1 LKRQLE
7 SLINENYQIR
17 RVLSKKIE
25 LMDGTSINVAE
36 IDSALHSLLIE
47 KLKGE
52 DLNQYTRL
60 DPNSKRTELV
70 KVFQTIAHRQK
81 DERDQERLESE
92 YEAQA
97 EEHGIDLSK
106 LIVLCDTYDDRALT
120 FLYDVEEEK
129 LSEFSYKAVKEFLV
143 NDKLLHSLPRRPVK
157 VFYDPMSTPNYLS
170 TESIDG
176 QQVSKINIYK
186 EPSWL
191 ETCLEKFNFESPSFF
206 IWRKNMKEVQRTDLP
221 PLARRFFEHLFPD
234 RLSREYAYSFIF
246 DALTSRNGSEYI
258 LVLSGPT
265 GTGKTIFAE
274 KLMKR
279 LVGASNWAAASKN
292 LFKSTFNGVLENK
305 RLIHVDEARVSQD
318 TYSTVKLYANKVMN
332 IERKGIDAENT
343 TELFLSFVIT
353 NNVVGQYY
361 IHYDDRRNSV
371 LEITNKKLLNEWDK
385 TEVDEFIKLLNDE
398 DFIYEIGEFILTRS
412 WQKDKE
418 RSKDF
423 SIEQFRGDKFYKFV
437 QRHLSSWQK
446 LLLRLVMTKGR
457 RGETEITLDEVIRK
471 MENDGR
477 RKTVPQEDTII
488 EFINAY
494 RHLNQYGLG
503 VVKTRYDDE
512 DGLAVNTIEID
523 DYFIVNETNE
533 QSGSDDEEEEDIL

>member
-1 LKRQLE
+1 MKRQLE

-170 TESIDG
+170 TETIDG

-191 ETCLEKFNFESPSFF
+191 ETCLEKLD
-206 IWRKNMKEVQRTDLP
+206 RK
-221 PLARRFFEHLFPD
+221 
-234 RLSREYAYSFIF
+234 S
-246 DALTSRNGSEYI
+246 
-258 LVLSGPT
+258 
-265 GTGKTIFAE
+265 
-274 KLMKR
+274 
-279 LVGASNWAAASKN
+279 
-292 LFKSTFNGVLENK
+292 
-305 RLIHVDEARVSQD
+305 
-318 TYSTVKLYANKVMN
+318 
-332 IERKGIDAENT
+332 
-343 TELFLSFVIT
+343 
-353 NNVVGQYY
+353 VV
-361 IHYDDRRNSV
+361 
-371 LEITNKKLLNEWDK
+371 
-385 TEVDEFIKLLNDE
+385 
-398 DFIYEIGEFILTRS
+398 
-412 WQKDKE
+412 
-418 RSKDF
+418 
-423 SIEQFRGDKFYKFV
+423 
-437 QRHLSSWQK
+437 
-446 LLLRLVMTKGR
+446 
-457 RGETEITLDEVIRK
+457 
-471 MENDGR
+471 
-477 RKTVPQEDTII
+477 
-488 EFINAY
+488 
-494 RHLNQYGLG
+494 
-503 VVKTRYDDE
+503 
-512 DGLAVNTIEID
+512 
-523 DYFIVNETNE
+523 
-533 QSGSDDEEEEDIL
+533 